1 MRHWN
6 WKNVLQNDN
15 TFRYYV
21 LIIMQAFLLHGKMT
35 QFSANLLHARTPV
48 PECTFFS

>member
-6 WKNVLQNDN
+6 WKNFLQNDK
-15 TFRYYV
+15 
-21 LIIMQAFLLHGKMT
+21 AFLLHGKMT

-48 PECTFFS
+48 PIIECTFFR